1 VSQSKNPG
9 AGLGALLGGLAG
21 DVQELV
27 RGEIALARSELE
39 QKFERFVIAAIWLL
53 GSALLGFAGL
63 VVVLHG
69 VAAALALAVPVWLAA
84 LIVGIITIGV
94 GAVLAKSALA
104 MLSLKS
110 LTPDRTVSNLEKDA
124 HLIKEH
130 T

>member
-84 LIVGIITIGV
+84 LIVGIITIGF